1 MSHYIEK
8 EWTTAAGLKAV
19 VLMLTE
25 KFKEE
30 EYLRHRCGYV
40 AVPEGYK
47 AWGAKLYDSRFEI
60 HGGVTFS
67 EESDT
72 KAPYPAET
80 ETSVWWIGFD
90 CAHGGDL
97 APLDWE
103 KLNNLLESDVY
114 SPFDGIERTLGYCET
129 ECEYLARQIVEL
141 EETDD

>member
-8 EWTTAAGLKAV
+8 EWTTASGLKAV
-19 VLMLTE
+19 VLMLTG

-47 AWGAKLYDSRFEI
+47 AWRAKTYDSRFDV

-80 ETSVWWIGFD
+80 ENPVWWLGFD
-90 CAHGGDL
+90 CAHG
-97 APLDWE
+97 
-103 KLNNLLESDVY
+103 
-114 SPFDGIERTLGYCET
+114 ET
-129 ECEYLARQIVEL
+129 WPP
-141 EETDD
+141 

>member
-47 AWGAKLYDSRFEI
+47 AWGAKLYDPRFDV

-72 KAPYPAET
+72 KSPYPVET
-80 ETSVWWIGFD
+80 DAHVWWIGFD
-90 CAHGGDL
+90 CGHSGDL

-141 EETDD
+141 EEN